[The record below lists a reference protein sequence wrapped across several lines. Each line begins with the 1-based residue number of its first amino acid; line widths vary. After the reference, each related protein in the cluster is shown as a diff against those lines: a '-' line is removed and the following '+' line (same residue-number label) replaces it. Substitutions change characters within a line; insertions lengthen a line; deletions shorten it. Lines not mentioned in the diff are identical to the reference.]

1 MVEMFLRPDAV
12 FEDGRMHPG
21 AVLHLQAGQVRVL
34 PSVPENVIPR
44 PLAGVVSFG
53 LIDLQVNGGGGVLF
67 NATPTVAAIAA
78 IVAAMRPFGTLGLL
92 PTIITDAPEVLE
104 AAADAVIEARGMP
117 GVLGLHIEGPHIA
130 LAKRGTHDPRYIRPL
145 DSRTL
150 RVAERLRAADVP
162 VLLTLAPEAATPAG
176 IATLAAMGVVVSIGH
191 SNATADQV
199 AEALAAGARNFTHLF
214 NAMSPMEGRAPGV
227 VGAAILSTA
236 DVGIICD
243 GIHVSD
249 EMVQLAI
256 RAHGAGR
263 MHLVSDAMP
272 TVGGPDRFM
281 LYGCEVH
288 LQNGALVNAEGSL
301 AGAHVTLAQSV
312 LRLTG
317 PVGLPLEMALAMAIT
332 NPARVI
338 GANVGVTGS
347 SPRDLLIWPPSGGL
361 PRNLQDV
368 LPA

>member
-12 FEDGRMHPG
+12 FDDGQMHTG
-21 AVLHLQAGQVRVL
+21 VVLHLRGGQVRVL
-34 PSVPENVIPR
+34 PSAPEGMTPR

-53 LIDLQVNGGGGVLF
+53 LIDLQVNGAGGVLF
-67 NATPTVAAIAA
+67 NATPTVEAIAA
-78 IVAAMRPFGTLGLL
+78 IVAAMRPSGTLGLL
-92 PTIITDAPEVLE
+92 PTLITDAPEVLE
-104 AAADAVIEARGMP
+104 AAADAVIDARGMP
-117 GVLGLHIEGPHIA
+117 GMLGMHIEGPHIA
-130 LAKRGTHDPRYIRPL
+130 PAKRGTHDPRFIRPL

-150 RVAERLRAADVP
+150 RLAERLRAADVP

-176 IATLAAMGVVVSIGH
+176 ITSLAAMGVVVSIGH
-191 SNATADQV
+191 SNATAEQV

-249 EMVQLAI
+249 DMVRLAI
-256 RAHGAGR
+256 RAHGAGH

-281 LYGCEVH
+281 LYGSEVH
-288 LQNGALVNAEGSL
+288 LENGALVNAEGSL
-301 AGAHVTLAQSV
+301 AGAHVTMAQSV
-312 LRLTG
+312 LRLAG
-317 PVGLPLEMALAMAIT
+317 PVGLPLETALAMAIT

-338 GANVGVTGS
+338 GANVAVTGS
-347 SPRDLLIWPPSGGL
+347 MPRDLLIWPTSAGL
-361 PRNLQDV
+361 PRNLEDMLQ
-368 LPA
+368 A